1 MARKWF
7 SILMIFLIC
16 LSGCDVLIQVNPTP
30 TESIPTEKPAEAATN
45 TSEALAIIET
55 ETVTITPTVFVPTE
69 APYVPLP
76 PLTDY
81 SAAVYLDDR
90 STPAALMLS
99 YANAINR
106 HEYLRAY
113 SYWGDPADMIGS
125 LEDFSAYFVNVQSM
139 EILFGTIGGEGAA
152 GSVYYPMTML
162 FNYTTTSATID
173 RYSACYLLRMSQPGN
188 YGAPPI
194 NPMHIENGFS
204 QLVLSGISDADALT
218 GACNGSDFGGPGYSS
233 GPASLESLG
242 DLSNANYIDNRSGA
256 VEVISS
262 LFNSIN
268 RHEYV
273 RAYSYW
279 ENPATAL
286 GSYSAYEAG
295 FSDTG
300 PITATFGT
308 PTSEGAAGQWYYSV
322 PVAMVVQGVT
332 SPTRTYVGCYILHMS
347 NPGFQG
353 TYPFVPLMIR
363 EGHFSEVPNGTN
375 TAPLLA
381 TACN

>member
-1 MARKWF
+1 MAKKWF
-7 SILMIFLIC
+7 SILLIVMIC
-16 LSGCDVLIQVNPTP
+16 LSGCDVLIPTTPTP
-30 TESIPTEKPAEAATN
+30 TSTPSPKPVETLTN
-45 TSEALAIIET
+45 TAAAPTL
-55 ETVTITPTVFVPTE
+55 TITPTETITPTKSAPTE
-69 APYVPLP
+69 TPYTPTT

-81 SAAVYLDDR
+81 SSAAYLDDR

-106 HEYLRAY
+106 HEYVRAY
-113 SYWGDPADMIGS
+113 SYWGDPVDMIGS
-125 LEDFSAYFVNVQSM
+125 LDGFTAYFVNVESM

-152 GSVYYPMTML
+152 GSVYYPMTLL
-162 FNYTTTSATID
+162 FKYTTTSATVD
-173 RYSACYLLRMSQPGN
+173 RYSACYLVRMSQPGN

-194 NPMHIENGFS
+194 TPMHIENGYS
-204 QLVLSGISDADALT
+204 EMVLSGFTDADALNN
-218 GACNGSDFGGPGYSS
+218 ACAGSDFGGPSINS
-233 GPASLESLG
+233 GPASLESLS

-256 VEVISS
+256 VEVVSS

-279 ENPATAL
+279 ENPVTAL
-286 GSYSAYEAG
+286 GSYDAYEAG

-308 PTSEGAAGQWYYSV
+308 PIFDGAAGQWYYSV

-332 SPTRTYVGCYILHMS
+332 SATRTYVGCYVLHIS

>member
-1 MARKWF
+1 MARKIF
-7 SILMIFLIC
+7 SLLMVFLVC

-30 TESIPTEKPAEAATN
+30 TESIPTEKPIETVTN
-45 TSEALAIIET
+45 TSAVPTIT
-55 ETVTITPTVFVPTE
+55 ETPTATITPTVFVATE
-69 APYVPLP
+69 APYVPP
-76 PLTDY
+76 APLTDY
-81 SAAVYLDDR
+81 SAAAYLDDR

-106 HEYLRAY
+106 HEYVRAY
-113 SYWGDPADMIGS
+113 SYWGDPIDMIGS
-125 LEDFSAYFVNVQSM
+125 LDDFTAYFTDVESM
-139 EILFGTIGGEGAA
+139 EIVFGTIGGEGAA

-162 FNYTTTSATID
+162 FKYTTASATVN
-173 RYSACYLLRMSQPGN
+173 RFSACYLLRMAQPGN

-194 NPMHIENGFS
+194 TPMHIENGFS
-204 QLVLSGISDADALT
+204 QLVLSGFSDADALT
-218 GACNGSDFGGPGYSS
+218 NACNGSDFGGPSFSS
-233 GPASLESLG
+233 GPASLENLS
-242 DLSNANYIDNRSGA
+242 DISNANYIDNRSGA

-308 PTSEGAAGQWYYSV
+308 PASEGAAGQWYYSV

-332 SPTRTYVGCYILHMS
+332 SATRTYVGCYILHIS

-353 TYPFVPLMIR
+353 TYPFVPLMVR